1 MASELQVTTL
11 KGNPTGANANQ
22 INIASGQTLHAP
34 GHVVQVLGI
43 SHVIGSNIATT
54 SATFVT
60 SGLTS
65 PVITPKFAN
74 SKILITCDIGM
85 IYGVAAGNGS
95 MSSIFRSVQGGTYTA
110 LNVVNYDHFH
120 ESSGTDNIS
129 PHMHHILDTPTYT
142 LGNTISYQA
151 FIKGQGNGSISI
163 YAGSMVHYT
172 ISEIAQ

>member
-1 MASELQVTTL
+1 MGSTL
-11 KGNPTGANANQ
+11 TVDKIQGATATGTVEMPAGSV
-22 INIASGQTLHAP
+22 I
-34 GHVVQVLGI
+34 QVLGN
-43 SHVIGSNIATT
+43 SHTIGSNITT
-54 SATFVT
+54 SGTSFVT

-85 IYGVAAGNGS
+85 MYGVAAGDGS
-95 MSSIFRSVQGGTYTA
+95 MTSIFRSVQGGTYAA
-110 LNVVNYDHFH
+110 LNVLNYDHFH

-151 FIKGQGNGSISI
+151 FFKGQGAGNIHI
-163 YAGSMVHYT
+163 YQGSMVHYT
-172 ISEIAQ
+172 VSEIKQ

>member
-1 MASELQVTTL
+1 MTSVILVDTIKNSLDSADAIAFPGGIQSSAMA
-11 KGNPTGANANQ
+11 
-22 INIASGQTLHAP
+22 
-34 GHVVQVLGI
+34 VQVLGN
-43 SHVIGSNIATT
+43 SHVISSNIATT
-54 SATFVT
+54 SSSYVT

-110 LNVVNYDHFH
+110 LNVVTYDHFH
-120 ESSGTDNIS
+120 ESSGSDNIS

-151 FIKGQGNGSISI
+151 FIKGQGNGQISI
-163 YAGSMVHYT
+163 FAGSMVHYT
-172 ISEIAQ
+172 VTEIAQ

>member
-1 MASELQVTTL
+1 MTSIIKADNISTVSGS
-11 KGNPTGANANQ
+11 GNLTV
-22 INIASGQTLHAP
+22 ASGTNLYVP
-34 GHVVQVLGI
+34 GMIVQVLGN
-43 SHVIGSNIATT
+43 SYTIGSNIATT
-54 SATFVT
+54 SSTFVT

-95 MSSIFRSVQGGTYTA
+95 MSSIFRSVQGGSYTA
-110 LNVVNYDHFH
+110 LNTSTFDHFH
-120 ESSGTDNIS
+120 EASGTDNIS
-129 PHMHHILDTPTYT
+129 PHMHHILDTPTYA

-163 YAGSMVHYT
+163 YQNSMVHYT